1 MRVLFLQDHLSAGG
15 AARAASR
22 FAAGLQKL
30 GVEVAIAAGDAT
42 AGPVHF
48 PVTGKPNR
56 GWSRVR
62 ELFRNA
68 DSRTQSRQHR
78 AQQVWGE
85 VIRDFRPDLIWIHN
99 LHGGL
104 KWGWGMPMVET
115 ALAAAP
121 VLWTLHDMWALG
133 EGSFYFP
140 EEELRNQWSRSPLGA
155 LRIARSRGRHLLLTP
170 SVWLQNLVRSVQA
183 GPCDAWP
190 NPLNLETFHPRLRP
204 AARRQLKL
212 AEQDVLLLAAAENL
226 ADPRKGTDLLIEAW
240 QTIQRKEGVRLALVG
255 RNFPAKAAGDARVM
269 ACGSVATEA
278 QMANLMAAADL
289 FIHPS
294 QVESLGLVLEEAQA
308 CGTPG
313 LAFAGGGVGETME
326 AGRTGWLLPERSA
339 QHLAAS
345 LQQIL
350 GQREGLRN
358 RREACR
364 SWMERK
370 HDPVRFEEAWARACR
385 VLGVGGPAEHGKQI

>member
-1 MRVLFLQDHLSAGG
+1 VKILFLQDHARSGG
-15 AARAASR
+15 AARAAAR
-22 FAAGLQKL
+22 WADLLRARGHLTL
-30 GVEVAIAAGDAT
+30 GVAGDA
-42 AGPVHF
+42 ACASGYHL
-48 PVTGKPNR
+48 TGKPPR
-56 GWSRVR
+56 GWGRLREVLTARRKRREEKVR
-62 ELFRNA
+62 QEFSKILERE
-68 DSRTQSRQHR
+68 Q
-78 AQQVWGE
+78 
-85 VIRDFRPDLIWIHN
+85 PDLVWCHN
-99 LHGGL
+99 LAGGQ
-104 KWGWGMPMVET
+104 KWGWGEFLVTMAREHR
-115 ALAAAP
+115 P

-133 EGSFYFP
+133 NGPASYWHDDKSGKGAE
-140 EEELRNQWSRSPLGA
+140 SPLGA

-326 AGRTGWLLPERSA
+326 AGQTGWLLPERSA

-370 HDPVRFEEAWARACR
+370 HDPVRFEEPWARACR